1 MKLLLYGDIPAS
13 WPEQLKQVAPQADIA
28 VTSDPGVAVHEIA
41 DAEAFYGQITPA
53 MLHAARQLRWIQTPM
68 AGLESYFFAELIVH
82 PVVVT
87 NMRGIFYDTI
97 PDHVLCFILC
107 FARDMPRYWAAQRQ
121 RTWRHRAGTTAFQLA
136 ARTLGIVGLGG
147 IGYGV
152 AKRAAGFGLRII
164 AVDARRE
171 ECPPEVEA
179 LWKPDR
185 LADLLGQADIVAVC
199 VPETPGTRGL
209 FDAAR
214 FAQMRAGAYFI
225 NIGRGKVV
233 QLDALVAALRS
244 GHLAGAALDVY
255 EQEPLPADH
264 PLWGF
269 DNVLMTP
276 HVAGV
281 DDNDDDRRIG
291 VLADN
296 LRRYVTGAPLRN
308 VVDKAAGF

>member
-1 MKLLLYGDIPAS
+1 MKLLLYGDVPAS
-13 WPEQLKQVAPQADIA
+13 WPEQLRQVAPQADIA
-28 VTSDPGVAVHEIA
+28 VASDADAAVREIA
-41 DAEAFYGQITPA
+41 DAEAFYGHITPE
-53 MLHAARQLRWIQTPM
+53 MLQVARRLRWVQTPL
-68 AGLESYFFAELIVH
+68 AGLESYFFPALIAH

-107 FARDMPRYWAAQRQ
+107 FARDMPRYWAAQQQ
-121 RTWRHRAGTTAFQLA
+121 RTWRHREGTTAFQLA

-164 AVDARRE
+164 AVDARCE
-171 ECPPEVEA
+171 VCPPEVAA

-185 LADLLGQADIVAVC
+185 LADLLEQADIVAVC
-199 VPETPGTRGL
+199 VPETPATRGL
-209 FDAAR
+209 FDAER

-233 QLDALVAALRS
+233 RLDALVAALRS
-244 GHLAGAALDVY
+244 GHLAAAALDVY
-255 EQEPLPADH
+255 EQEPLPAEH

-296 LRRYVTGAPLRN
+296 LRRFVTGTPLRN